1 MMIANFIIFGS
12 AGLKGYFPP
21 LFALL
26 VFHEISI
33 LIYLEVKIQLY
44 IITHKEQLVRV
55 LNAQV

>member
-1 MMIANFIIFGS
+1 MIIANFIIFGS

-33 LIYLEVKIQLY
+33 LIYLEIKFQLY
-44 IITHKEQLVRV
+44 IIIHKEQLVRV

>member
-1 MMIANFIIFGS
+1 MIFGI

-33 LIYLEVKIQLY
+33 LIYLEIKIQLY
-44 IITHKEQLVRV
+44 VIIHKEQLVRV

>member
-1 MMIANFIIFGS
+1 MIIANFIIFES

-33 LIYLEVKIQLY
+33 LIYLEVY
-44 IITHKEQLVRV
+44 IIIHKEQLVRV

>member
-1 MMIANFIIFGS
+1 MIIANFIIFES

-26 VFHEISI
+26 VFYEISI